1 MTMRYSLKKIV
12 LLKLFIPDLYV
23 RAQNY
28 IQTFENQSVL
38 KMIITIDLKW
48 GNNPD
53 PTEKGLSAHAGQ

>member
-1 MTMRYSLKKIV
+1 M
-12 LLKLFIPDLYV
+12 P
-23 RAQNY
+23 QNY

-38 KMIITIDLKW
+38 KMIIAIDLKW